1 MGNKHNV
8 LKKETQK
15 DDEEEFLILSSV
27 VIQEKKESKELKEL
41 KESQK
46 SWFEP
51 KPKASA
57 VVKKANKKRYYK
69 GNLFQLKNIV

>member
-41 KESQK
+41 QK